1 MPGWVLK
8 LAACLLTGAATA
20 GSAAYVTSHLRSPS
34 APLHPRVVASGPAGP
49 GRLTLTP
56 SVRSSDDQQPL
67 TFTSVS

>member
-8 LAACLLTGAATA
+8 LAACLLTGLATA
-20 GSAAYVTSHLRSPS
+20 GSATYVTSHLKSPS
-34 APLHPRVVASGPAGP
+34 APLHPRVVTAAAA

-67 TFTSVS
+67 TYTSVS

>member
-8 LAACLLTGAATA
+8 LAACLLTGVATA
-20 GSAAYVTSHLRSPS
+20 GSASYVTSHLKSTS
-34 APLHPRVVASGPAGP
+34 APLHPRVVASGPT

>member
-8 LAACLLTGAATA
+8 LAACLLTGVATA
-20 GSAAYVTSHLRSPS
+20 GSAGYVTSHLKSPS
-34 APLHPRVVASGPAGP
+34 APLNPRVVASGPV

-56 SVRSSDDQQPL
+56 SIRSSADQQPL